1 MTGLNQ
7 TLRRWLQRPIQRWIK
22 RKLPPAQQVELGLS
36 NIMILP
42 TRLGLGVLVL
52 IALLFMLA
60 INYENSM
67 VFAVC
72 FALIAIW
79 LLALHWTFRS
89 LAGLVLT
96 FKGCRHVH
104 AGDDLGFDIQVAT
117 NDQRGRYAIELFW
130 QPQQTTRFDVPAHQ
144 QTLQQVFYPTTKRG
158 YLKPERLQVVSY
170 YPLML
175 FRAWSSVAFDT
186 QALVFPKPLA
196 SQALDTSAIH
206 SNQSSRHDAA
216 AGFDELSSVRPYISS
231 DPLHHIAWKASAKRP
246 ANWVSKQFEQH
257 QDQRLWL
264 NYQDMPGPDHES
276 KISQLCYWCLQ
287 LQQQPVDFGLVLLDG
302 SIEPNRG
309 AKHLI
314 NCLTQLALQPITAT
328 NHTTGAQ
335 DAAAAPR

>member
-1 MTGLNQ
+1 MKGFGQMLK
-7 TLRRWLQRPIQRWIK
+7 RWLQQPIQRWIK

-42 TRLGLGVLVL
+42 TRLGLGVLIL

-72 FALIAIW
+72 FTLIAIW

-89 LAGLVLT
+89 LAGLTLT
-96 FKGCRHVH
+96 FKSSRHVH

-117 NDQRGRYAIELFW
+117 VDQRGRYAVELFW
-130 QPQQTTRFDVPAHQ
+130 QPQQTTRFDVPAQ
-144 QTLQQVFYPTTKRG
+144 QETLQQVFYPTNKRG

-186 QALVFPKPLA
+186 QALVFPTPLA
-196 SQALDTSAIH
+196 SQALDATAAQSNH
-206 SNQSSRHDAA
+206 STADSPV
-216 AGFDELSSVRPYISS
+216 AGFDELSSVRPYVSS

-246 ANWVSKQFEQH
+246 AEWVSKQFEQY
-257 QDQRLWL
+257 QDRRLWL
-264 NYQDMPGPDHES
+264 SYEQMPGPDHES

-287 LQQQPVDFGLVLLDG
+287 FQHQPVDFGLLLVD
-302 SIEPNRG
+302 SQVEPNRG
-309 AKHLI
+309 AKHVI
-314 NCLTQLALQPITAT
+314 HCLTQLALQPSVT
-328 NHTTGAQ
+328 NHQAPGGQ
-335 DAAAAPR
+335 DAATAPR